1 MFRMQQRMNTIKY
14 AALEITLIVLG
25 VLTAIQA
32 NNWNETRKYKNEQ
45 LKFLHSLKSELN
57 ADLTLIENKRD
68 SFQRLNTLLTDAHT
82 LLHKDEINQEEK
94 NTISSAISIFP
105 ILTPINKNVE
115 RNNNLIST
123 GIIENDHLNL
133 MVLKYYETIKYTAE
147 VQTKFGET
155 LQVLYVNQ
163 ISTLVKFNYLLGKS
177 IEFSLKEIQSS
188 PLFINALDLSFG
200 YRKQALLFLK
210 EQKEMAEKLMEF
222 IYQEI
227 LYSL

>member
-1 MFRMQQRMNTIKY
+1 
-14 AALEITLIVLG
+14 
-25 VLTAIQA
+25 
-32 NNWNETRKYKNEQ
+32 
-45 LKFLHSLKSELN
+45 
-57 ADLTLIENKRD
+57 
-68 SFQRLNTLLTDAHT
+68 
-82 LLHKDEINQEEK
+82 
-94 NTISSAISIFP
+94 
-105 ILTPINKNVE
+105 
-115 RNNNLIST
+115 
-123 GIIENDHLNL
+123 

-163 ISTLVKFNYLLGKS
+163 ISPLVKFNYLLGKS

>member
-1 MFRMQQRMNTIKY
+1 M
-14 AALEITLIVLG
+14 
-25 VLTAIQA
+25 
-32 NNWNETRKYKNEQ
+32 
-45 LKFLHSLKSELN
+45 
-57 ADLTLIENKRD
+57 TLIENKRD

-123 GIIENDHLNL
+123 GIIENDPLNL

-163 ISTLVKFNYLLGKS
+163 ISPLVKFNYLLGKS
-177 IEFSLKEIQSS
+177 IEFSLKEIQ
-188 PLFINALDLSFG
+188 
-200 YRKQALLFLK
+200 
-210 EQKEMAEKLMEF
+210 
-222 IYQEI
+222 
-227 LYSL
+227 